1 MKKNIMMR
9 LSALLLVAVLLTT
22 CVISGTFA
30 KYVTT
35 NSAEDSARVAKW
47 GVTVTANSSTVA
59 TVTEIGGADEEHVLA
74 SSAAQVILAPG
85 TKATELADFTI
96 TGEPEV
102 AVNVSYVAVLT
113 LEGWEVESAF
123 YCPLEINVNGTV
135 ISGLDYTAASA
146 FKTAVENAISG
157 LSDNYGVGATLS
169 GVLAPQVSVAW
180 AFEGDNAKDTALG
193 NQAANGNNSVV
204 SLDITCTVTQID

>member
-35 NSAEDSARVAKW
+35 GAATDSARVAKW
-47 GVTVTANSSTVA
+47 GVTVSANSTTVA

-74 SSAAQVILAPG
+74 SNAAQVILAPG
-85 TKATELADFTI
+85 TQAVELADFTI

-113 LEGWEVESAF
+113 LEGWTIGSGF

-135 ISGLDYTAASA
+135 ISGLDYANAAD
-146 FKTAVENAISG
+146 FKAAVENAISG
-157 LSDNYGVGATLS
+157 LSDNYGVGTPLS

-180 AFEGDNAKDTALG
+180 AFEGDNAKDTELG
-193 NQAANGNNSVV
+193 NLVAEGTNSVV